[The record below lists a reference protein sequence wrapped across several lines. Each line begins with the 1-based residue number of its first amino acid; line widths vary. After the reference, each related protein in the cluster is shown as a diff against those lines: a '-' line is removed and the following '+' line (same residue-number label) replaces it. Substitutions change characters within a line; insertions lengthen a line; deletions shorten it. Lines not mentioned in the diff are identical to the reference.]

1 MNRTCVIACV
11 WLIAIAASP
20 AQAQKPEPG
29 DCSKPT
35 HAVREIVGQMV
46 EVRDG
51 VRLSVDLYL
60 PKGEGRYPVI
70 FAHVPYDNRGAG
82 WWGPD
87 RGR

>member
-20 AQAQKPEPG
+20 AEAQKPEPG

-51 VRLSVDLYL
+51 VRLSVEDT
-60 PKGEGRYPVI
+60 GIGI
-70 FAHVPYDNRGAG
+70 DAG
-82 WWGPD
+82 FSCAAT
-87 RGR
+87 